1 MQLHACFWDY
11 SAFTR
16 AHIGATR
23 RMDYS
28 RSFLASRAFDP
39 CFPWQVVRDTLY
51 PSIHKRV
58 SKPAIYP
65 YRERKDVWGRVL
77 YLTDE
82 RSWPQRGDA
91 QEVSALAG
99 LRSS

>member
-28 RSFLASRAFDP
+28 RLLRLGRWP

-65 YRERKDVWGRVL
+65 DRERKDVWGRVL
-77 YLTDE
+77 YSTDE
-82 RSWPQRGDA
+82 RGWPQRGDA